1 MTEKCTF
8 FTFTHVR
15 QTCFAYNFFCVHFFT
30 TFSTDS
36 KSAWNSA
43 FFDTFFDF
51 LKKKVFKGH
60 NSTFFKLW
68 RQTRKK
74 RLKKSKNLF
83 CKCVLDFNFAPIK
96 GSVFFLFKKKVK
108 FVVPYC
114 PVIWTGERDEAH
126 SFHCYKMA
134 AWQVWLN
141 IFKWYNLTRGAL
153 NHLFQLKAFWDDF
166 VQAKS
171 LSVIFQSWES
181 KLKKL
186 HQFWLKTSPNCSS
199 LEDDFKQ
206 LVSWNPLFRYTK
218 LTFWRHQITER
229 YLSWPCQFQL
239 AVSWNWP
246 GPQ

>member
-1 MTEKCTF
+1 ME
-8 FTFTHVR
+8 
-15 QTCFAYNFFCVHFFT
+15 
-30 TFSTDS
+30 
-36 KSAWNSA
+36 
-43 FFDTFFDF
+43 
-51 LKKKVFKGH
+51 
-60 NSTFFKLW
+60 
-68 RQTRKK
+68 
-74 RLKKSKNLF
+74 
-83 CKCVLDFNFAPIK
+83 
-96 GSVFFLFKKKVK
+96 
-108 FVVPYC
+108 
-114 PVIWTGERDEAH
+114 
-126 SFHCYKMA
+126 

-218 LTFWRHQITER
+218 LTFWRHQITDR

-246 GPQ
+246 GPSKSSSVIPLFLVSHILEWLGRVEVEWNTAVLHLKRFAKS